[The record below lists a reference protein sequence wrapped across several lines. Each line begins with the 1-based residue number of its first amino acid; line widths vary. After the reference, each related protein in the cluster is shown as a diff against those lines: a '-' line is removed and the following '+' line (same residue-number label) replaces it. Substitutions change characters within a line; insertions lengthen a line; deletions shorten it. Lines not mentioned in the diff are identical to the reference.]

1 MRPRFVGAGM
11 GDVPFYDVAPD
22 VAVDEGLRGRI
33 LFSTG
38 NVVPVGVPQVGPFDR
53 ADAVVVPVSPGGLS
67 VSRCHFEKDHMA
79 SQGGLV
85 GIAAPLAAMPANP
98 GF

>member
-1 MRPRFVGAGM
+1 M

-38 NVVPVGVPQVGPFDR
+38 NVVPVGVLQVGPFDR
-53 ADAVVVPVSPGGLS
+53 ADAVVVPVPTEY
-67 VSRCHFEKDHMA
+67 C
-79 SQGGLV
+79 
-85 GIAAPLAAMPANP
+85 
-98 GF
+98 